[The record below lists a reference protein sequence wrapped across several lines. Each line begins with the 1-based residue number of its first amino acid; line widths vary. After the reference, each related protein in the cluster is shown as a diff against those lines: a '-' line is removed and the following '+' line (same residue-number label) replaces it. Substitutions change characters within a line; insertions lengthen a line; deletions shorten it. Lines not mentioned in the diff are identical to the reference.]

1 MLSFKNCACE
11 QTYMED
17 VVWYVGVE
25 PKGFCCSMQ
34 MQKNLSSA
42 RTCCH
47 DVLVA
52 TRESRSTTQPIFPVY
67 PLEAEKLWATPH
79 HKDMGIIKC
88 GLSQEVQST
97 HL

>member
-1 MLSFKNCACE
+1 
-11 QTYMED
+11 
-17 VVWYVGVE
+17 
-25 PKGFCCSMQ
+25 MQ
-34 MQKNLSSA
+34 YANAKKTSPRHAPVAMM
-42 RTCCH
+42 CH
-47 DVLVA
+47 VA